1 MLCVRCTVHWNLY
14 APAPVGFAG
23 FAAGAGTKDGF
34 HSPALALSFEGGFA
48 GAAAFAVNTGE
59 NCGGPVFLDGF
70 VFCLA
75 FLPVAWSFAS
85 RSRRAGEPAIFEVG
99 GMGSKVSCLPWLPKG
114 RHALFLCDS
123 KSGEQILV
131 CL

>member
-1 MLCVRCTVHWNLY
+1 M
-14 APAPVGFAG
+14 VGVGAG
-23 FAAGAGTKDGF
+23 AGAGAGTGAGTGAVF
-34 HSPALALSFEGGFA
+34 GVGAGAVGA

-59 NCGGPVFLDGF
+59 NCGGPVFFDGF

-99 GMGSKVSCLPWLPKG
+99 GMGSKVSCLPWLPEAD
-114 RHALFLCDS
+114 HALFWVRFQS
-123 KSGEQILV
+123 ESQVLV

>member
-1 MLCVRCTVHWNLY
+1 M
-14 APAPVGFAG
+14 VGVG
-23 FAAGAGTKDGF
+23 AGAGAGAGAGF
-34 HSPALALSFEGGFA
+34 GVGAGAVGA

-59 NCGGPVFLDGF
+59 NCGGPVFFDGF

-99 GMGSKVSCLPWLPKG
+99 GMGSKVSCLPWLPEAD
-114 RHALFLCDS
+114 HALFWVRFQS
-123 KSGEQILV
+123 ESQVLV

>member
-1 MLCVRCTVHWNLY
+1 M
-14 APAPVGFAG
+14 VGVASGAG
-23 FAAGAGTKDGF
+23 AGAGTGAGTGAIF
-34 HSPALALSFEGGFA
+34 GVGA

-59 NCGGPVFLDGF
+59 NCGGPVFFDGF

-99 GMGSKVSCLPWLPKG
+99 GMGSKVSCLPWLPEAD
-114 RHALFLCDS
+114 HALFWVRFQS
-123 KSGEQILV
+123 ESQVLV